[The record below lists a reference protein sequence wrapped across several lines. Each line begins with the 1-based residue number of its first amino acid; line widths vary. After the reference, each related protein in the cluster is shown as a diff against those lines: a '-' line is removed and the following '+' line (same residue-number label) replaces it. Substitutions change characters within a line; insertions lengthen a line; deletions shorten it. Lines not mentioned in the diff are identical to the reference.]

1 MRFPSFIRAFHTLS
15 NITRANPRTF
25 NPRTFTHTT
34 HRSMPNIPFFGALFG
49 SMADNT
55 KYPVQKAE
63 GEWQAQLSP
72 GTSITICINHVNNT
86 TRAIPRPAQQGD

>member
-1 MRFPSFIRAFHTLS
+1 MRFPSFIRAFYTL
-15 NITRANPRTF
+15 NYTRANPRTF
-25 NPRTFTHTT
+25 NPRTI

-55 KYPVQKAE
+55 KYPIQKTD

-72 GTSITICINHVNNT
+72 GTLITVYTSNT
-86 TRAIPRPAQQGD
+86 SNMSH